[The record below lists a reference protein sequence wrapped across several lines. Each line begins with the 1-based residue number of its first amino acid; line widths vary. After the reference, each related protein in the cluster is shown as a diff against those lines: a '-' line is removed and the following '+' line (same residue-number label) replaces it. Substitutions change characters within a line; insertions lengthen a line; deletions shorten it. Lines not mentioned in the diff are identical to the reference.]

1 MFPKKLPPFL
11 LRRGCGGQVGL
22 VIHSACATDDTFRGP
37 RSTVF
42 RAAPPYSH
50 LRERHC
56 LYFSQKLP
64 PPSSFAEAAEDKSG
78 LSSTAL
84 ARRMILFGA
93 PLSEEIVPDT
103 ACRARLKRPCPT
115 LRVVLVSKDHARH
128 CVSCSSPVSRAAPP
142 YSHLR
147 ERHCLLFYKKRPPFG
162 HGPRIGEALPIFRR
176 YQYAITFR
184 FLCKQDIT
192 SRGPGQARHLRLSE
206 KENANI
212 DLFS

>member
-1 MFPKKLPPFL
+1 MFPKKLPPFGHGP
-11 LRRGCGGQVGL
+11 RVFWAECPKASG
-22 VIHSACATDDTFRGP
+22 TFRGP

-64 PPSSFAEAAEDKSG
+64 PFLLRRGCGGQVGPVIHCACAAD
-78 LSSTAL
+78 
-84 ARRMILFGA
+84 
-93 PLSEEIVPDT
+93 DT
-103 ACRARLKRPCPT
+103 FRGPRSLKRSCPT

>member
-64 PPSSFAEAAEDKSG
+64 PFLLRRGCGGQVGPVIHCACAADDTFRGPRSLKRSCPTLRVVLVSKDHARHCVSCSSQK
-78 LSSTAL
+78 T
-84 ARRMILFGA
+84 M
-93 PLSEEIVPDT
+93 PDT

-115 LRVVLVSKDHARH
+115 LRVVLVSGVPCGSAVLAPSRKALFIVLQKAAPLRPRTSDRRGIAHISTISICH
-128 CVSCSSPVSRAAPP
+128 HLPVS
-142 YSHLR
+142 L
-147 ERHCLLFYKKRPPFG
+147 
-162 HGPRIGEALPIFRR
+162 
-176 YQYAITFR
+176 
-184 FLCKQDIT
+184 
-192 SRGPGQARHLRLSE
+192 
-206 KENANI
+206 
-212 DLFS
+212 

>member
-1 MFPKKLPPFL
+1 MFPKKLPPFGHGP
-11 LRRGCGGQVGL
+11 RVFWAECPKASG
-22 VIHSACATDDTFRGP
+22 TFRGP

-64 PPSSFAEAAEDKSG
+64 PFLLREAAEDKSG

-115 LRVVLVSKDHARH
+115 LRVVLVSGVPCGSAVLAPSRKALFIVLQKAAPLRPRTSDRRGIAHISTISICH
-128 CVSCSSPVSRAAPP
+128 HLPVS
-142 YSHLR
+142 L
-147 ERHCLLFYKKRPPFG
+147 
-162 HGPRIGEALPIFRR
+162 
-176 YQYAITFR
+176 
-184 FLCKQDIT
+184 
-192 SRGPGQARHLRLSE
+192 
-206 KENANI
+206 
-212 DLFS
+212 

>member
-115 LRVVLVSKDHARH
+115 LRIVLVSGVPCGSAVLAPSRKALFIVLQKAAPLRPRTSDRRGIAHISTISICH
-128 CVSCSSPVSRAAPP
+128 HLPVS
-142 YSHLR
+142 L
-147 ERHCLLFYKKRPPFG
+147 
-162 HGPRIGEALPIFRR
+162 
-176 YQYAITFR
+176 
-184 FLCKQDIT
+184 
-192 SRGPGQARHLRLSE
+192 
-206 KENANI
+206 
-212 DLFS
+212 

>member
-64 PPSSFAEAAEDKSG
+64 PF
-78 LSSTAL
+78 LL
-84 ARRMILFGA
+84 RRGCGGQVGPVIHCA
-93 PLSEEIVPDT
+93 CATDDT
-103 ACRARLKRPCPT
+103 FRGPRSLKRSCPT

>member
-1 MFPKKLPPFL
+1 MFPEKLPPFGHGPRVFWAYSPKASGTFRGPRSPVFRAAPPYSHLRERQCLYFSKKLPPFL

-37 RSTVF
+37 RSSVF
-42 RAAPPYSH
+42 
-50 LRERHC
+50 
-56 LYFSQKLP
+56 
-64 PPSSFAEAAEDKSG
+64 
-78 LSSTAL
+78 
-84 ARRMILFGA
+84 
-93 PLSEEIVPDT
+93 
-103 ACRARLKRPCPT
+103 
-115 LRVVLVSKDHARH
+115 
-128 CVSCSSPVSRAAPP
+128 RAAPP